1 MICTR
6 LHTATS
12 SLKRVDILITY
23 PVFELQL
30 RIAEPPFSTFTGDG
44 DVSIIEKVG
53 LQAEVKSDRKTI
65 EIIGKHH
72 HMFFFKH
79 SNNN

>member
-1 MICTR
+1 M
-6 LHTATS
+6 
-12 SLKRVDILITY
+12 
-23 PVFELQL
+23 QL

-44 DVSIIEKVG
+44 DVSVIEKVG

>member
-6 LHTATS
+6 LPTAKP
-12 SLKRVDILITY
+12 SLKRGHILITY

>member
-1 MICTR
+1 M
-6 LHTATS
+6 
-12 SLKRVDILITY
+12 ITY

-30 RIAEPPFSTFTGDG
+30 RIAEPPFSTFMGDE
-44 DVSIIEKVG
+44 DVSIIEKVD